1 MTAFIKHDGEYQIN
15 GYSFTS
21 LGLKFPDGSIQTT
34 AGGGSG
40 GGGGATS
47 WSSIIDKPT
56 FATVATSGAYADLTG
71 KPTALSSFSNDIG
84 FITSVSL
91 TWNNIT
97 SKPTIPST
105 TSQLTND
112 AGYITSSAL
121 TWNGISGKPSAV
133 SYFTN
138 DAGYITSSALTW
150 SNITGKPTI
159 PSTVSQL
166 TNDAGYITSSSLTW
180 NNISGKPTNS
190 QILNSEIL
198 SPFMLMGA

>member
-34 AGGGSG
+34 AGGGTVT
-40 GGGGATS
+40 TS
-47 WSSIIDKPT
+47 WSSIIDKPI
-56 FATVATSGAYADLTG
+56 FATVATSGSYADLTD

-91 TWNNIT
+91 TWN
-97 SKPTIPST
+97 
-105 TSQLTND
+105 
-112 AGYITSSAL
+112 
-121 TWNGISGKPSAV
+121 GISGKPSAV

-138 DAGYITSSALTW
+138 DADYITSSALTW
-150 SNITGKPTI
+150 NNISGKPTI
-159 PSTVSQL
+159 PSATSQL

-180 NNISGKPTNS
+180 NNISDKPTNS